1 MNFVGDGLRD
11 AFDPRAEPGALL
23 MSDVEVTV
31 SLGEVPMSDTLLEVT
46 DLAVQFP
53 TDDGLVQRRP
63 RGVVHTRRAERCW
76 RSSAS
81 PGRGSP
87 SVPWHCMGLL
97 PKTARV
103 SGSVTMR
110 GAEVL
115 GLRGSAARPLR
126 GDKIAMIFQDPMTA
140 MNPVYTV
147 GDQLAEAYRAHNR
160 VSPKVA
166 QSRALEMLDL
176 VGIPQAKSRMKSY
189 PHEFSGG
196 MRQRAMIAMAIIN
209 DPEII
214 IADEPTT
221 ALDVTVQAQILE
233 TLNDVKDQVNSAV
246 ILITHDLGV
255 VAGMADRVLVMY
267 AGRVVEQ
274 AVVAEI
280 YDQPRMPYTAGLLG
294 SIPALDSIGGK
305 LHPIAGSPPSMVNMP
320 AGCPFA
326 ARCPLVS
333 EACLRSE
340 PPLAPTD
347 LNDHGAAC
355 HHWDQVAATDDPTLL
370 FRAGIGV

>member
-1 MNFVGDGLRD
+1 
-11 AFDPRAEPGALL
+11 

-53 TDDGLVQRRP
+53 TDDGLVSAV
-63 RGVVHTRRAERCW
+63 RGVSYTLDEGEVLAIVGE
-76 RSSAS
+76 S
-81 PGRGSP
+81 GSGK
-87 SVPWHCMGLL
+87 SVGAMALMGLL